1 MVFGADLVVGDTRS
15 SRPAYGQACQP
26 TGLTELFTGNS
37 AYIYTEAWLAT
48 GEKENSAVAFDYRLN
63 FQ

>member
-1 MVFGADLVVGDTRS
+1 MMFGASLLGVTPG
-15 SRPAYGQACQP
+15 RPDRPMGRHVSPRALRNYLQV
-26 TGLTELFTGNS
+26 TVN
-37 AYIYTEAWLAT
+37 IYTEAWLAT